1 MQTITC
7 EIDIITQQDL
17 PLSQAITVSAAVGN
31 IMQEVGIVRLEN
43 NTVTVTVSDVLKN
56 NTVTVTV
63 SDVRSGTSGTNLELL
78 FLLIPA
84 IAIFLLE
91 WSS

>member
-1 MQTITC
+1 
-7 EIDIITQQDL
+7 
-17 PLSQAITVSAAVGN
+17 
-31 IMQEVGIVRLEN
+31 MQEVGIVRLEN
-43 NTVTVTVSDVLKN
+43 NTVTETVSDVLEN

-63 SDVRSGTSGTNLELL
+63 SDVLENNTVTVTVSDVHGGTSGTNLELL

-84 IAIFLLE
+84 IAIIFVLA

>member
-17 PLSQAITVSAAVGN
+17 PLSQAIMVSAAVGN

-43 NTVTVTVSDVLKN
+43 YTVTVTVSDVH
-56 NTVTVTV
+56 
-63 SDVRSGTSGTNLELL
+63 SGTSGTNLELL